1 MRLDGLYTATD
12 AAINYT
18 LRYLWDEADHNWEQL
33 MNDFETSKYEYRLVN
48 YTTWSVGDNIL
59 SKTGV
64 RKSLSYCTNYT
75 LTYPNNL
82 VNLDASDSSLGFLHC
97 GFDPGNTYLTNWTC
111 NRCFITG
118 WSENYFSNL
127 PLKHFHFH
135 GVKGLA
141 PEIQRDKAGKLF
153 SKLPNL
159 KVLDLSNAQI
169 GYFQTQDFFSHNTNL
184 AELYLMDSKLET
196 WNMTITHNSQLKV
209 LDLRNNRIRHIDAKF
224 RDGFTTQH
232 NTTHGIWHCIST
244 ARSYR
249 AAIYCQMSH
258 PS

>member
-1 MRLDGLYTATD
+1 MNSFNDTLFHRYNVIEGQPIEAGARSIFHNVYFQPPSLRYIGLRKLSRQPCGLINNAYLSCDKDGDMFFNDDHNWDFNINPNIMDLLLGEMAEAILQLHADNSYLFELAQTNPTLFACVLLHISNPISCIVDEFIRKSAEMRLDGLYTATD

-97 GFDPGNTYLTNWTC
+97 GFDPGNTYLTN
-111 NRCFITG
+111 
-118 WSENYFSNL
+118 
-127 PLKHFHFH
+127 
-135 GVKGLA
+135 
-141 PEIQRDKAGKLF
+141 
-153 SKLPNL
+153 
-159 KVLDLSNAQI
+159 
-169 GYFQTQDFFSHNTNL
+169 
-184 AELYLMDSKLET
+184 
-196 WNMTITHNSQLKV
+196 
-209 LDLRNNRIRHIDAKF
+209 
-224 RDGFTTQH
+224 
-232 NTTHGIWHCIST
+232 
-244 ARSYR
+244 
-249 AAIYCQMSH
+249 
-258 PS
+258 